1 LRTRPLNP
9 RRPRRIHEKFLENLE
24 NTLFKNK
31 LPSLSSLI
39 LLPLL
44 MTGCQDIFQHQE
56 STNTAADSGPGSIP
70 SPSELSE
77 LTPMGETYSA
87 LVRHSF
93 SEVGQDFDPFVTKNG
108 ESVLYAS
115 TCHSP
120 KSDIYLKKADSRVIE
135 QVTHT
140 PNASEKQPQISPDGQ
155 TIIFASDREG
165 QWNIYETSFVQR
177 GALVLEVVRNGRVNE
192 QPCYSPDGKKVAYAT
207 WMPRK
212 GQWYIAVTDRA
223 SQQEVIY
230 GPGLFPKFS
239 PDGKKLLFQR
249 PRTRAP
255 QWYSIWI
262 LDLESENPSEIISS
276 SSWAAV
282 TPSWSPDSKKIIF
295 AAINKSIQ
303 SKGAYVGDDIY
314 TIWADGTHLVRLTND
329 DAPDWNPV
337 WANNGRVFFVSLRNG
352 QQNIWS
358 VSPKNLDT
366 FHPDT
371 IESMAP
377 KSLDNL

>member
-1 LRTRPLNP
+1 M
-9 RRPRRIHEKFLENLE
+9 
-24 NTLFKNK
+24 FKNK
-31 LPSLSSLI
+31 LPSLSSLL

-44 MTGCQDIFQHQE
+44 ITGCENNFFRQD
-56 STNTAADSGPGSIP
+56 SGTNTNADYGSGEIP
-70 SPSELSE
+70 DPTDLRELKPASD
-77 LTPMGETYSA
+77 TYNA
-87 LVRHSF
+87 LVRHTF
-93 SEVGQDFDPFVTKNG
+93 SEVGQDFDPFVAKDG
-108 ESVLYAS
+108 RSVLYAS
-115 TCHSP
+115 TSHSP
-120 KSDIYLKKADSRVIE
+120 KSDIYLKKVDSRVIE

-140 PNASEKQPQISPDGQ
+140 PNANEKQPQISPDGQ
-155 TIIFASDREG
+155 TIIYASDREG
-165 QWNIYETSFVQR
+165 QWNIYETSFTQR

-192 QPCYSPDGKKVAYAT
+192 QPCYSHDGKKVAYTT
-207 WMPRK
+207 WMPTK

-223 SQQEVIY
+223 TQQETIY
-230 GPGLFPKFS
+230 GPGLFPRFS

-255 QWYSIWI
+255 QWFSIWI
-262 LDLESENPSEIISS
+262 LDLESENNSEIISS
-276 SSWAAV
+276 STWAAV

-329 DAPDWNPV
+329 DAPDWNPI
-337 WANNGRVFFVSLRNG
+337 WANNGRIFFVSKRNG

-358 VSPKNLDT
+358 LSPKNLDA

-371 IESMAP
+371 IESKAVVP
-377 KSLDNL
+377 SNHDNL

>member
-1 LRTRPLNP
+1 MKAK
-9 RRPRRIHEKFLENLE
+9 RPRRITQKFLENLE
-24 NTLFKNK
+24 ITLFKNK

-44 MTGCQDIFQHQE
+44 ITGCENSFINQDSSQ
-56 STNTAADSGPGSIP
+56 TNADYGSGEIP
-70 SPSELSE
+70 DPTDLRELK
-77 LTPMGETYSA
+77 PANDTYSA
-87 LVRHSF
+87 LVRHTF
-93 SEVGQDFDPFVTKNG
+93 SEVGEDFDPFITKDG

-115 TCHSP
+115 TAHSP
-120 KSDIYLKKADSRVIE
+120 KSDIYLKKVDSRVIE

-165 QWNIYETSFVQR
+165 QWNIYETSFSQR
-177 GALVLEVVRNGRVNE
+177 GSMVLEVVRNGRVNE
-192 QPCYSPDGKKVAYAT
+192 QPCYSSDGKKVAYTT
-207 WMPRK
+207 WMPVK

-223 SQQEVIY
+223 TQQETLY
-230 GPGLFPKFS
+230 GPGLFPRFS

-255 QWYSIWI
+255 QWFSIWI
-262 LDLESENPSEIISS
+262 LDLESENNSEIISS

-303 SKGAYVGDDIY
+303 AKGAYVGDDIY

-329 DAPDWNPV
+329 DAPDWNPI
-337 WANNGRVFFVSLRNG
+337 WAHNGRVFFVSKRNG

-358 VSPKNLDT
+358 VSPKNLDA

-371 IESMAP
+371 LETMAP
-377 KSLDNL
+377 KSHDNL